1 MMRLITI
8 ALAAMLLI
16 GPIMTHPAQADGFK
30 QIDSKSTFVSLMNGR
45 ELTRFGINLVVTPD
59 GRIDGRAFGRD
70 VKGAWRWQGGYF
82 CRDLFWGTRN
92 LGANC
97 QMVKL
102 QGRTIRFISDK
113 GAGEFADLKL
123 RDG

>member
-1 MMRLITI
+1 MRLLTI
-8 ALAAMLLI
+8 ALVSLLFFAP
-16 GPIMTHPAQADGFK
+16 GTVPPAKADGFE
-30 QIDSKSTFVSLMNGR
+30 QIQSKSTFVSLMNGR

-70 VKGAWRWQGGYF
+70 VRGAWRWQGGYF
-82 CRDLFWGTRN
+82 CRDLFWGQRN
-92 LGANC
+92 LGPNC

-113 GAGEFADLKL
+113 GAGEFADLQLK
-123 RDG
+123 GG